1 MQHLP
6 LAKSVALLHPAV
18 LTVVWILSSFATP
31 LQSLISFLLLISI
44 ICGWSC
50 AIYVVSLAKAPQ
62 DGQPRWTGWI
72 FLAPPLLAVIAEI
85 ARLPTSNSPIAFLI
99 FGTFF
104 FGLWRAAQA
113 LEYADPQGKPVTVGR
128 IAGTMLLMFFTI
140 VGVWW
145 LRHRIVR
152 VAGSPAA

>member
-1 MQHLP
+1 MTNLP
-6 LAKSVALLHPAV
+6 LAKSIALLHPVA
-18 LTVVWILSSFATP
+18 LTVIWVVLSFATP
-31 LQSLISFLLLISI
+31 LQPSITSLLLFST
-44 ICGWSC
+44 ICGWAW
-50 AIYVVSLAKAPQ
+50 AIYGVSAAKAPQ

-72 FLAPPLLAVIAEI
+72 FLAPPLLAIIADI
-85 ARLPTSNSPIAFLI
+85 TGLPTSNSPIAILM
-99 FGTFF
+99 FGTLFF
-104 FGLWRAAQA
+104 ALWRAAQA
-113 LEYADPQGKPVTVGR
+113 LEYADPQGKPVSAGR